1 MSTSPLLLCHL
12 EEEADALQRPP
23 GLPMSYCAVPPA
35 YAGVVEVP
43 HEDLHSSDRSKSC
56 QEVHGKMQK
65 HFYNAV
71 EIHIEIH
78 IFH

>member
-12 EEEADALQRPP
+12 EEEADALQGPP

-43 HEDLHSSDRSKSC
+43 HEDLHSSEAKAVKRCMARCKS
-56 QEVHGKMQK
+56 
-65 HFYNAV
+65 
-71 EIHIEIH
+71 
-78 IFH
+78 IFTML